1 MNFKIFTICFLLV
14 IKLNIGKIIGR
25 NGIEKKEKTSEK
37 PSLAF
42 MYDLTSLQSNETQI
56 NIEVKMNKVEF
67 NSENISFYFVQE
79 ECVESDECG
88 EDKCKEKE
96 NTTLKKTLTIGEN
109 TKAYFYNLEN
119 KKDSKCLIIK
129 IENNLVGNVIII
141 NNQEYNFPNIKGGKF
156 DEAIDIS
163 STNEPIYLLI
173 PEVSDN
179 KYVEIIYDKDENIEK
194 EIEAI
199 KYGSFNLENI
209 KDLDNIPIGTSFYP
223 TEWKFKH
230 TVLGKS
236 YYYFSQFTDG
246 CPGIE
251 IPKLSKN
258 ITIKY
263 SKEKYFDSS
272 YTPISNTSTY
282 TFSNF
287 YPINRFSLNEQGRA
301 SPFYIEITT
310 NINETKFY
318 YMHSKEVQNPEEKF
332 YGEYNEIKEFKKKH
346 REVEVEEGDQK
357 IKKNESRFYYQ
368 IDNKNNDTDIYISF
382 LTKTT
387 GLNYLRVRMVNYDA
401 SDVPIIQPNTSST
414 IKVNKNKTT
423 LLLFN
428 VTSIIESSIYYR
440 MIYNISDFDLI
451 SNLNIFIYTSEQK
464 ADDFVEFSDNI
475 QPSAKFTCS
484 YSFTFDNG
492 TTICYSSYKQS
503 SYPTRMF
510 YIIPE
515 SNSTTDKQIEF
526 YATDI
531 KEYAT
536 FSSAFTPKKNTSATL
551 YKINYFPSQLKL
563 YDIPNTYYVQITLPS
578 EFMVIHFYH
587 KYKETKYKS
596 CGPYKRKEKDNNLA
610 TFYFGP
616 INRNDNQTDVEFL
629 LDVLNATNIT
639 KDTKFVVYII
649 DNDESPNDVKPFDPF
664 NPNPSPGDD
673 KGGDKGNTGEGSP
686 SNKLPWIILF
696 SILGVVIVA
705 GIVLFFCFRET
716 LSNCF
721 PCLKQIDSST
731 INDIGEITEK
741 NTP

>member
-1 MNFKIFTICFLLV
+1 MIT
-14 IKLNIGKIIGR
+14 R
-25 NGIEKKEKTSEK
+25 NKIEKKEKTSKK

-42 MYDLTSLQSNETQI
+42 MYDLTSLQLRDTQI
-56 NIEVKMNKVEF
+56 NIEVKMNNVSF
-67 NSENISFYFVQE
+67 TSEHISFYFVKE

-109 TKAYFYNLEN
+109 TKAYFYNLE
-119 KKDSKCLIIK
+119 KKPDTKCLIIK
-129 IENNLVGNVIII
+129 IVNDLVGNVTII

-156 DEAIDIS
+156 NETITIS
-163 STNEPIYLLI
+163 PTNEPIYLLI
-173 PEVSDN
+173 LEEN
-179 KYVEIIYDKDENIEK
+179 YAIHVEIIYDKDENIEK

-199 KYGSFNLENI
+199 KYGYFNLENI
-209 KDLDNIPIGTSFYP
+209 KDLDNIPIGTKFYP

-236 YYYFSQFTDG
+236 YCYFSNFTDGG

-263 SKEKYFDSS
+263 SKKEYFDSDS
-272 YTPISNTSTY
+272 KPIFNTT
-282 TFSNF
+282 TNIFSNL

-332 YGEYNEIKEFKKKH
+332 YGEYKEIKEFKIKQ
-346 REVEVEEGDQK
+346 REVEVEKDGPK
-357 IKKNESRFYYQ
+357 RNVSRFYYQ

-451 SNLNIFIYTSEQK
+451 SNLNIFIYTSDQK

-475 QPSAKFTCS
+475 QPSAKFTCDF
-484 YSFTFDNG
+484 SFTFDNG

-503 SYPTRMF
+503 SFPTRMF

-536 FSSAFTPKKNTSATL
+536 FSSAFIPKQNTSAPL
-551 YKINYFPSQLKL
+551 NKINYLESQLKT
-563 YDIPNTYYVQITLPS
+563 YNIPNTYYVQIVLPS

-587 KYKETKYKS
+587 KYKDTKYKS
-596 CGPYKRKEKDNNLA
+596 CGPYKSKEKDNNRTT

-616 INRNDNQTDVEFL
+616 INRTEEQTDVEFL
-629 LDVLNATNIT
+629 LDVLTTNIT
-639 KDTKFVVYII
+639 EDTKFVFYII

>member
-14 IKLNIGKIIGR
+14 IKLNFGMITR
-25 NGIEKKEKTSEK
+25 NTIEKKEKTSEK

-42 MYDLTSLQSNETQI
+42 MYDLTTLQSDETQI

-67 NSENISFYFVQE
+67 NSEHISFYFLQE

-96 NTTLKKTLTIGEN
+96 NTTLNKTLTIGEN
-109 TKAYFYNLEN
+109 TKAYFYNLQ
-119 KKDSKCLIIK
+119 KKQDTKCLIIK
-129 IENNLVGNVIII
+129 IENNLEGNVIII

-199 KYGSFNLENI
+199 KYSSFDLENI
-209 KDLDNIPIGTSFYP
+209 KDLDNIPIGTTFNKI
-223 TEWKFKH
+223 ENWNFKH

-236 YYYFSQFTDG
+236 YYYFSQSSNG

-263 SKEKYFDSS
+263 SKNEYFDSS
-272 YTPISNTSTY
+272 SSTISNTT
-282 TFSNF
+282 TKIFSKF

-301 SPFYIEITT
+301 STFYIEITT
-310 NINETKFY
+310 DINETKFY
-318 YMHSKEVQNPEEKF
+318 YMHSNEVQNPEEKF
-332 YGEYNEIKEFKKKH
+332 YGEYKEIKEFKIKQ
-346 REVEVEEGDQK
+346 REVEVEKDGPK
-357 IKKNESRFYYQ
+357 INVSRFYYQ

-387 GLNYLRVRMVNYDA
+387 GLSYLRVRMVNYDA
-401 SDVPIIQPNTSST
+401 SDFPIIQPNTTST

-428 VTSIIESSIYYR
+428 VTSIMESSIYYR
-440 MIYNISDFDLI
+440 MIYNISDFDLLLN
-451 SNLNIFIYTSEQK
+451 SNIFLYSSDQK
-464 ADDFVEFSDNI
+464 PDDFVEFSDNI
-475 QPSAKFTCS
+475 QPSTKFTCS

-492 TTICYSSYKQS
+492 TTICYSSYTKNS
-503 SYPTRMF
+503 DPTRMF

-526 YATDI
+526 YASDI
-531 KEYAT
+531 KEYYT
-536 FSSAFTPKKNTSATL
+536 FGYFTPKVNSSAPL
-551 YKINYFPSQLKL
+551 NKINYLKSHL
-563 YDIPNTYYVQITLPS
+563 KTYDIPNTYYVQITLPS
-578 EFMVIHFYH
+578 EFKDIHFYH
-587 KYKETKYKS
+587 KYKNTKYKS
-596 CGPYKRKEKDNNLA
+596 CGPYKRKEKGNNLT

-616 INRNDNQTDVEFL
+616 INRTEEQTDVEFL
-629 LDVLNATNIT
+629 LDVLTTNIT
-639 KDTKFVVYII
+639 KDTKFYVYII
-649 DNDESPNDVKPFDPF
+649 DKDESPNDVKPFDPF
-664 NPNPSPGDD
+664 NPSPQDD
-673 KGGDKGNTGEGSP
+673 KGGDKEDSDKGNSGSN
-686 SNKLPWIILF
+686 SKFWIILF